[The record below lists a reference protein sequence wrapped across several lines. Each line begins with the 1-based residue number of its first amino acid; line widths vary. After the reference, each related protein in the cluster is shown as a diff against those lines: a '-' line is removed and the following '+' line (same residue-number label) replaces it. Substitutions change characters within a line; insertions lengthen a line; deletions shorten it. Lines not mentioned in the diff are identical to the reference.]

1 MSSARAIDSVAE
13 WLQSIGLAEYAAVF
27 GQHQITPDVLP
38 HLTEA
43 DVDRLLL
50 PIGPRRR
57 LLVAIEALKRGLQSG
72 LLTANAS
79 VVAPAPPPGVPVP
92 SPLKRDSAAGAERRQ
107 LTVMFCDLVGS
118 TALADVLD
126 PEEMH
131 RLIQGYRAACSEVV
145 GRYEGYVAQYLGDGL
160 MVYFGWPVAHED
172 DAERGVRSALE
183 MVAAVRE
190 LRGVRPLAVRIGLA
204 TGQVVVGDL
213 SQSVHGEGRLAIGPT
228 PNLAARLQALAGPDE
243 VVIAPT
249 TRRLVAS
256 AFVLSDLGTREL
268 KGIAQPV
275 QVWRV
280 DETRRTSGRFD
291 AVHGA
296 RELAPLVG
304 RSEESA
310 RLERRWHRV
319 CEGQGEVVFLGG
331 QPGIGKSRL
340 TAAFRARIAEEHVT
354 LHHQCSPYHLNSPLH
369 PFVGQLE
376 LAAGFVR
383 DDGPAQKLDKLEALI
398 AREAPQVEGAASL
411 FAALLSLPVDRYP
424 PLNLSPQKQK
434 EKTLEALSAR
444 IEALAKRGPVLMV
457 VEDVH
462 WIDPTSQELLH
473 LLVPEV
479 HRRPVL
485 LIVTH
490 RPEYAPSSSWEGVAH
505 VTIMALNR
513 LGRSQGAT
521 LVDAVAKGRALP
533 PAVLD
538 EILARTDGVPLF
550 VEEVTRSVLESG
562 LLREA
567 PDGYALQGPLTALA
581 IPASLRD
588 SLMARLDRLGPAK
601 ETAQIGACIGREFSY
616 ELLGRV
622 STLDAG
628 ALAASLQRLLL
639 AGLVTRSQPGH
650 EQGEAESPESGT
662 ENGQDAV
669 YTFKH
674 ALVQDAAYDSLLRSR
689 RSELHGKIAHVLETE
704 LAAPSAHSPE
714 TLAHHHTQAG
724 HPTQAIPLWRAA
736 GVSAVKRVALK
747 EAVAHFQ
754 NGLAL
759 IEQLPAGV
767 ARDRLELTIREPLNA
782 AWTGLSGWAAPEV
795 GINAA
800 AILRLAER
808 LGNAESLL
816 LARWWLWT
824 STITQG
830 RIADS
835 SQWVQ
840 VMRAEGGEHAGID
853 QRIFGHTTAMVQYML
868 HGELQ
873 ASREEATRALALY
886 DPARAAKWLQL
897 TGHDLATFVEVY
909 ACQLTWMLGYPE
921 QARRASVA
929 CSARARAAGHAFNL
943 VWALTFSAYVFA
955 YRREPER
962 FLERVDEANQ
972 VASEQGLAFIS
983 QVSVPQARGIA
994 ELQNGRP
1001 REAQAL
1007 LRQGIARWTSHGG
1020 RVRVP
1025 YVKAALAEAVALEGD
1040 LPGALA
1046 LIDECAAQIAEPWS
1060 EERLWLAEILRL
1072 RGWMLALQG
1081 RDGEAEA
1088 QLNAALACA
1097 RAQGARSW
1105 ELRAAITLARHLAV
1119 RGRAAQG
1126 RALLAPVYGW
1136 FSEGWDTKDLIE
1148 AKDLLAKLG
1157 A

>member
-27 GQHQITPDVLP
+27 AQHQITPDVLP

-43 DVDRLLL
+43 DIDRLLL

-57 LLVAIEALKRGLQSG
+57 LLVAIEALKSG
-72 LLTANAS
+72 QAS
-79 VVAPAPPPGVPVP
+79 LVPPTAPPAVAAP

-131 RLIQGYRAACSEVV
+131 RLIQAYRAACSEVV
-145 GRYEGYVAQYLGDGL
+145 NRYEGYVAQYLGDGL

-256 AFVLSDLGTREL
+256 AFVLHDLGAREL

-280 DETRRTSGRFD
+280 DEARRTTGRFD

-304 RSEESA
+304 RGEESA

-340 TAAFRARIAEEHVT
+340 TTAFRARIAEEHVT

-376 LAAGFVR
+376 LSAGFAR
-383 DDGPAQKLDKLEALI
+383 DDDARRKLDKLEALI
-398 AREAPQVEGAASL
+398 AREAPGVDGAAPL

-424 PLNLSPQKQK
+424 PLSLSPQKQK
-434 EKTLEALSAR
+434 EKTLEALIAR
-444 IEALAKRGPVLMV
+444 IEALAQRGPVLMV

-462 WIDPTSQELLH
+462 WIDPTSQELLQM
-473 LLVPEV
+473 LVPEV

-490 RPEYAPSSSWEGVAH
+490 RPEYVPAWQGLGH

-521 LVDAVAKGRALP
+521 MVEAVAQGRSLP
-533 PAVLD
+533 SVVLD

-550 VEEVTRSVLESG
+550 VEEMTRSVLESG
-562 LLREA
+562 LLREVA
-567 PDGYALQGPLTALA
+567 DGYTLQGPLTALA

-601 ETAQIGACIGREFSY
+601 ETAQIGACIGREFSH

-628 ALAASLQRLLL
+628 ALEASLQRLLL
-639 AGLVTRSQPGH
+639 AGLVTRN
-650 EQGEAESPESGT
+650 EQGE
-662 ENGQDAV
+662 DAGPDGV

-674 ALVQDAAYDSLLRSR
+674 ALVQDAAYDSLLKSR
-689 RSELHGKIAHVLETE
+689 RSELHGRIAHVLETA
-704 LAAPSAHSPE
+704 LAERVTHSPE

-724 HPTQAIPLWRAA
+724 HPAQAIPLWRAA
-736 GVSAVKRVALK
+736 GISAVQRVALK

-759 IEQLPAGV
+759 IEQLPPGE

-800 AILRLAER
+800 EILRLAER

-835 SQWVQ
+835 CQWVR
-840 VMRAEGGEHAGID
+840 VMRAEGGEHAGVD
-853 QRIFGHTTAMVQYML
+853 QRIFGHTTAMVQFML
-868 HGELQ
+868 HGELES
-873 ASREEATRALALY
+873 SREEAARALALY

-897 TGHDLATFVEVY
+897 TGHDLGTFVEVY

-921 QARRASVA
+921 QARLASA
-929 CSARARAAGHAFNL
+929 ATAARARAAGHAFNL

-1001 REAQAL
+1001 REAQEL
-1007 LRQGIARWTSHGG
+1007 LRQGIERWTSHGG

-1025 YVKAALAEAVALEGD
+1025 YVKAALAEAVALQGD

-1060 EERLWLAEILRL
+1060 EERLWLAEVLRL
-1072 RGWMLALQG
+1072 KGWMLARQG
-1081 RDGEAEA
+1081 RPDEAEA
-1088 QLNAALACA
+1088 QLRAAVACA

-1105 ELRAAITLARHLAV
+1105 ELRGATTLARHLGS
-1119 RGRAAQG
+1119 RGRAAEG
-1126 RALLAPVYGW
+1126 RALLAEVYGW
-1136 FSEGWDTKDLIE
+1136 FTEGWDTRDLIE
-1148 AKDLLAKLG
+1148 AKALLAEL

>member
-1 MSSARAIDSVAE
+1 MSSARAIDSIAE
-13 WLQSIGLAEYAAVF
+13 WLQSIGLAEYAGVF
-27 GQHQITPDVLP
+27 AQHQITPDVLP

-43 DVDRLLL
+43 DIDRLLM

-57 LLVAIEALKRGLQSG
+57 LLVAIEALKSG
-72 LLTANAS
+72 LKSDLPPGPST
-79 VVAPAPPPGVPVP
+79 VAPVARPAAPP
-92 SPLKRDSAAGAERRQ
+92 SALKRDSAAGAERRQ

-131 RLIQGYRAACSEVV
+131 RLIQAYRAACSEVV

-213 SQSVHGEGRLAIGPT
+213 SQSIHGEGRLAVGPT
-228 PNLAARLQALAGPDE
+228 PNLAARLEALAGPDE

-256 AFVLSDLGTREL
+256 AFVLSDLGLREL

-275 QVWRV
+275 QAWRV
-280 DETRRTSGRFD
+280 DEARRTSGRFD

-304 RSEESA
+304 RGEESA

-376 LAAGFVR
+376 LAAGFAR
-383 DDGPAQKLDKLEALI
+383 DDQAAQKLDKLEALI
-398 AREAPQVEGAASL
+398 AREAPQVDAAAPL

-434 EKTLEALSAR
+434 EKTLEALIAR
-444 IEALAKRGPVLMV
+444 IETLATHGPVLMV

-462 WIDPTSQELLH
+462 WIDPTSQELLQ

-490 RPEYAPSSSWEGVAH
+490 RPEYVPPWDSLAH

-533 PAVLD
+533 PPVLE

-550 VEEVTRSVLESG
+550 VEEMTRSVLESG

-567 PDGYALQGPLTALA
+567 AEGYALQGPLTALA

-601 ETAQIGACIGREFSY
+601 ETAQIGACIGREFSH

-622 STLDAG
+622 STLDAR
-628 ALAASLQRLLL
+628 ALEASLQRLLL
-639 AGLVTRSQPGH
+639 AGLVTASQDEPGSH
-650 EQGEAESPESGT
+650 PE
-662 ENGQDAV
+662 AV

-674 ALVQDAAYDSLLRSR
+674 ALVQDAAYDSLLKSR
-689 RSELHGKIAHVLETE
+689 RSELHGRIVHVLETAM
-704 LAAPSAHSPE
+704 AAQVANSPE

-724 HPTQAIPLWRAA
+724 HVTQAIPLWRAA
-736 GVSAVKRVALK
+736 GMNAVHRVALK

-754 NGLAL
+754 SGLAL
-759 IEQLPAGV
+759 IDQLPAGDG
-767 ARDRLELTIREPLNA
+767 RDRLELTIREPLNA

-795 GINAA
+795 SVNAA

-808 LGNAESLL
+808 LGDAESLL

-835 SQWVQ
+835 VQWVQ
-840 VMRAEGGEHAGID
+840 VMRAEGGEHAGVD

-868 HGELQ
+868 HGELE
-873 ASREEATRALALY
+873 ASREEAARALALY
-886 DPARAAKWLQL
+886 DQARAAKWVQL

-909 ACQLTWMLGYPE
+909 ACQLTWMRGYPE
-921 QARRASVA
+921 QAKRASA
-929 CSARARAAGHAFNL
+929 ASADRARAAGHAFNL
-943 VWALTFSAYVFA
+943 VWALTFSSYVFA
-955 YRREPER
+955 YRREPDR
-962 FLERVDEANQ
+962 FLERVDEAHQ

-1001 REAQAL
+1001 REAAEL
-1007 LRQGIARWTSHGG
+1007 LRQGIDRWTSHGG

-1025 YVKAALAEAVALEGD
+1025 FVKAALAEAVALDGD

-1060 EERLWLAEILRL
+1060 EERLWLAEVLRL
-1072 RGWMLALQG
+1072 EGWMLALQG
-1081 RDGEAEA
+1081 RAAEAEA
-1088 QLNAALACA
+1088 KLNAAIACA

-1105 ELRAAITLARHLAV
+1105 ELRSATTLARHLAA
-1119 RGRAAQG
+1119 RGRAAEG
-1126 RALLAPVYGW
+1126 RALLAPIYGW
-1136 FSEGWDTKDLIE
+1136 FTEGWDTKDLIE
-1148 AKDLLAKLG
+1148 AKALLDQLA
-1157 A
+1157 

>member
-1 MSSARAIDSVAE
+1 MSSARAIDSVVD
-13 WLQSIGLAEYAAVF
+13 WLQSLGLAEYAPVF
-27 GQHQITPDVLP
+27 AQHQITPDVLP
-38 HLTEA
+38 HLTET
-43 DVDRLLL
+43 DVDRLSL

-57 LLVAIEALKRGLQSG
+57 LLVAIDLLKAQEGAAAG
-72 LLTANAS
+72 AAS
-79 VVAPAPPPGVPVP
+79 RAPLPLPPAS

-131 RLIQGYRAACSEVV
+131 RLIQSYRAACSEVV
-145 GRYEGYVAQYLGDGL
+145 SRYEGYVAQYLGDGL

-183 MVAAVRE
+183 MVAAVKE

-256 AFVLSDLGTREL
+256 AFLLSDLGAREL

-280 DETRRTSGRFD
+280 DEARRTSDRFD

-310 RLERRWHRV
+310 RLARRWHRV

-340 TAAFRARIAEEHVT
+340 AAAFRARIAEEHVT

-376 LAAGFVR
+376 LSAGFAR
-383 DDGPAQKLDKLEALI
+383 DDGPEQKLDKLEALI
-398 AREAPQVEGAASL
+398 AREAPRVEGAAPL

-434 EKTLEALSAR
+434 ERTLEALIGR
-444 IEALAKRGPVLMV
+444 IEALAERGPVLMV
-457 VEDVH
+457 LEDVH
-462 WIDPTSQELLH
+462 WIDPTSQELLQ

-490 RPEYAPSSSWEGVAH
+490 RPEYTPSWETLAH
-505 VTIMALNR
+505 VTIIALNR
-513 LGRSQGAT
+513 LGRSQGAA
-521 LVDAVAKGRALP
+521 LVGAVAKGRALP
-533 PAVLD
+533 PVVLD

-567 PDGYALQGPLTALA
+567 GDGYALQGPLTALA

-601 ETAQIGACIGREFSY
+601 ETAQIGACLGREFSH

-628 ALAASLQRLLL
+628 ALEASLQRLLL
-639 AGLVTRSQPGH
+639 AGLVTRSDTGP
-650 EQGEAESPESGT
+650 
-662 ENGQDAV
+662 DAV

-674 ALVQDAAYDSLLRSR
+674 ALVQDAAYDSLLKSR
-689 RSELHGKIAHVLETE
+689 RSELHGKIAHVLET
-704 LAAPSAHSPE
+704 AMSAQVENSPE

-724 HPTQAIPLWRAA
+724 HFTQAIPLWRAA
-736 GVSAVKRVALK
+736 GMSAVHRVALK

-759 IEQLPAGV
+759 IDQLPPGE
-767 ARDRLELTIREPLNA
+767 ARDGLELTIREPLNA

-795 GINAA
+795 GVNAA

-835 SQWVQ
+835 QQWVA

-853 QRIFGHTTAMVQYML
+853 QRIFGHTTAMVQCML

-873 ASREEATRALALY
+873 ASREEATQALALY
-886 DPARAAKWLQL
+886 DPARAAKWMQL

-909 ACQLTWMLGYPE
+909 ACQLTWMLGYPD
-921 QARRASVA
+921 QAERASA
-929 CSARARAAGHAFNL
+929 ATAARARAAGHAFNL

-955 YRREPER
+955 YRREPDR

-1007 LRQGIARWTSHGG
+1007 LRQGIERWTSHGG

-1025 YVKAALAEAVALEGD
+1025 FVKAALAEAVALDGD

-1060 EERLWLAEILRL
+1060 EERLWLAEVLRL
-1072 RGWMLALQG
+1072 KGWMLARAG
-1081 RDGEAEA
+1081 RHDEAEA
-1088 QLNAALACA
+1088 LLNAAIGCA

-1105 ELRAAITLARHLAV
+1105 ELRAATTLARHLAS
-1119 RGRAAQG
+1119 RGRAAEG
-1126 RALLAPVYGW
+1126 LALLGPAYGW
-1136 FSEGWDTKDLIE
+1136 FTEGWNTRDLLE
-1148 AKDLLAKLG
+1148 AKALLDELG
-1157 A
+1157 PA

>member
-13 WLQSIGLAEYAAVF
+13 WLQSLGLAEYAAVF
-27 GQHQITPDVLP
+27 AQHQITLDVLP

-43 DVDRLLL
+43 DIDRLSL

-57 LLVAIEALKRGLQSG
+57 LLVALDALKAKGAPG
-72 LLTANAS
+72 PAGA
-79 VVAPAPPPGVPVP
+79 VAVAPLAPAAPVP

-118 TALADVLD
+118 TALADLLD

-131 RLIQGYRAACSEVV
+131 RLIQSYRAACTEVV
-145 GRYEGYVAQYLGDGL
+145 SRYEGYVAQYLGDGL
-160 MVYFGWPVAHED
+160 MVYFGWPIAHED

-183 MVAAVRE
+183 MVAAVKE

-213 SQSVHGEGRLAIGPT
+213 SQSIHGEGRLAIGPT

-256 AFVLSDLGTREL
+256 AFLLSDLGPCEL

-280 DETRRTSGRFD
+280 DEARRTSGRFD

-304 RSEESA
+304 RGEESA

-376 LAAGFVR
+376 LAAGFAR
-383 DDGPAQKLDKLEALI
+383 DDGPEQKLDKLEALI
-398 AREAPQVEGAASL
+398 AREAPRVDAAAAL
-411 FAALLSLPVDRYP
+411 FAALLSLPVERYP

-434 EKTLEALSAR
+434 ERTLEALLGR
-444 IEALAKRGPVLMV
+444 VEALAERGPVLMV

-462 WIDPTSQELLH
+462 WIDPTSQELLQ
-473 LLVPEV
+473 LLVPQV

-490 RPEYAPSSSWEGVAH
+490 RPEYTPSWGNLGH

-513 LGRSQGAT
+513 LGRSQGAA
-521 LVDAVAKGRALP
+521 LVGAVAKGRALP
-533 PAVLD
+533 PVVLD

-567 PDGYALQGPLTALA
+567 GDGYALQGPLTALA

-601 ETAQIGACIGREFSY
+601 ETAQIGACLGREFSH

-628 ALAASLQRLLL
+628 ALEASLQRLLL
-639 AGLVTRSQPGH
+639 AGLVTRSEG
-650 EQGEAESPESGT
+650 GAE
-662 ENGQDAV
+662 AV

-674 ALVQDAAYDSLLRSR
+674 ALVQDAAYDSLLKSR
-689 RSELHGKIAHVLETE
+689 RSELHGKIAHVLETAM
-704 LAAPSAHSPE
+704 AAQVENSPE

-724 HPTQAIPLWRAA
+724 HLTQAIPLWRAA
-736 GVSAVKRVALK
+736 GLSAVQRVALK

-759 IEQLPAGV
+759 IDQLPSGEG
-767 ARDRLELTIREPLNA
+767 RDRLELTIREPLNA
-782 AWTGLSGWAAPEV
+782 VWTGLSGWAAPEV
-795 GINAA
+795 SANAS

-835 SQWVQ
+835 VQWVR
-840 VMRAEGGEHAGID
+840 VMRAEGGEHAGLD
-853 QRIFGHTTAMVQYML
+853 QRIFGHTTAMVQCML

-873 ASREEATRALALY
+873 ASRQEAARALALY
-886 DPARAAKWLQL
+886 DPARAAKWMQL

-921 QARRASVA
+921 QAQRASA
-929 CSARARAAGHAFNL
+929 ATAARARAAGHPFNL

-955 YRREPER
+955 YRREPDR

-1001 REAQAL
+1001 RAAQAL
-1007 LRQGIARWTSHGG
+1007 LRQGIDRWTSHGG

-1025 YVKAALAEAVALEGD
+1025 FVKAALAEAVARDGD
-1040 LPGALA
+1040 VPGGLA

-1060 EERLWLAEILRL
+1060 EERLWLAEVLRL
-1072 RGWMLALQG
+1072 KGWMLGLEG
-1081 RDGEAEA
+1081 RHDEAEA
-1088 QLNAALACA
+1088 QLNAAIACA
-1097 RAQGARSW
+1097 RAQEARSW
-1105 ELRAAITLARHLAV
+1105 ELRAATTLARQLAS
-1119 RGRAAQG
+1119 RGRAAEG
-1126 RALLAPVYGW
+1126 RALLAPAYAW
-1136 FSEGWDTKDLIE
+1136 FTEGWDTKDLVE
-1148 AKDLLAKLG
+1148 ARTLLNELG
-1157 A
+1157 PPA

>member
-1 MSSARAIDSVAE
+1 MSSVRAIDSVTE
-13 WLQSIGLAEYAAVF
+13 WLQSIGLAEHGAVF
-27 GQHQITPDVLP
+27 AQHQITPDVLP

-57 LLVAIEALKRGLQSG
+57 LLVAIEALKAKVGVG
-72 LLTANAS
+72 A
-79 VVAPAPPPGVPVP
+79 VVVGAPAPLAPAAPAP
-92 SPLKRDSAAGAERRQ
+92 SPLKRDSAVGAERRQ

-118 TALADVLD
+118 TALTDVLD

-131 RLIQGYRAACSEVV
+131 RLIQAYRAACGEVV
-145 GRYEGYVAQYLGDGL
+145 TRYEGYVAQYLGDGL

-183 MVAAVRE
+183 MVAAVKE
-190 LRGVRPLAVRIGLA
+190 LRGVRPLAMRIGLA

-213 SQSVHGEGRLAIGPT
+213 SQSVHGESRLAIGPT

-256 AFVLSDLGTREL
+256 AFLLSDLGPREL

-280 DETRRTSGRFD
+280 DEARRTWGRFD

-304 RSEESA
+304 RGEESA

-340 TAAFRARIAEEHVT
+340 TAAFRGRIAEEHTT

-376 LAAGFVR
+376 LAAGFTR
-383 DDGPAQKLDKLEALI
+383 DDGPEQKLDKLEALI
-398 AREAPQVEGAASL
+398 AREAPRVEGAAPL
-411 FAALLSLPVDRYP
+411 FAALLSLPADRWA

-434 EKTLEALSAR
+434 EKTLEALIGR
-444 IEALAKRGPVLMV
+444 IEALAERGPVLMV

-462 WIDPTSQELLH
+462 WIDPTSQELLQ

-490 RPEYAPSSSWEGVAH
+490 RPEYVRAWEGMGH
-505 VTIMALNR
+505 VTTMTLNR
-513 LGRSQGAT
+513 LGRSQGAA

-533 PAVLD
+533 AAVVD

-550 VEEVTRSVLESG
+550 VEEVTSSVLESG

-567 PDGYALQGPLTALA
+567 ADGYKLQGPLTALA

-601 ETAQIGACIGREFSY
+601 ETAQIGACIGREFSH
-616 ELLGRV
+616 ELLARV
-622 STLDAG
+622 SALDGG
-628 ALAASLQRLLL
+628 ALEASLQRLLL
-639 AGLVTRSQPGH
+639 AGLVTRSQ
-650 EQGEAESPESGT
+650 EGEAE
-662 ENGQDAV
+662 GQASAPGRAPDAV

-674 ALVQDAAYDSLLRSR
+674 ALVQDAAYDSLLKTR
-689 RSELHGKIAHVLETE
+689 RSELHGKIAQALETT
-704 LAAPSAHSPE
+704 LQAQVTHSPE

-724 HPTQAIPLWRAA
+724 HPAQAIPLWRAA
-736 GVSAVKRVALK
+736 GVSAVQRVALK
-747 EAVAHFQ
+747 EAVAHFR

-759 IEQLPAGV
+759 IDQLPAGD
-767 ARDRLELTIREPLNA
+767 AREKDRLELTIREPLNA
-782 AWTGLSGWAAPEV
+782 AWSGLSGWAAPEV
-795 GINAA
+795 GVNAA

-808 LGNAESLL
+808 LGAAESLL

-835 SQWVQ
+835 LQWVR
-840 VMRAEGGEHAGID
+840 VMRAEGGEHAGLD

-873 ASREEATRALALY
+873 ASREEAAHALALY
-886 DPARAAKWLQL
+886 DPARAAKWVQL

-921 QARRASVA
+921 QAKRASA
-929 CSARARAAGHAFNL
+929 ASAARARAAGHAFNL

-955 YRREPER
+955 YRREPDQ

-994 ELQNGRP
+994 ELQNGHP
-1001 REAQAL
+1001 RAAQAL
-1007 LRQGIARWTSHGG
+1007 LRQGIERWTSHGG

-1025 YVKAALAEAVALEGD
+1025 FVKAALAEAVALDGD

-1060 EERLWLAEILRL
+1060 EERLWLAEIFRL
-1072 RGWMLALQG
+1072 KGWMLARQG
-1081 RDGEAEA
+1081 RADEAEA
-1088 QLNAALACA
+1088 QLRAAIACA
-1097 RAQGARSW
+1097 RQQEARSW
-1105 ELRAAITLARHLAV
+1105 ELRAATTLARHLAS
-1119 RGRAAQG
+1119 RGRAAEG
-1126 RALLAPVYGW
+1126 RSLLAGVYGW
-1136 FSEGWDTKDLIE
+1136 FTEGWDTKDLIE
-1148 AKDLLAKLG
+1148 AKVLLDELA

>member
-1 MSSARAIDSVAE
+1 MSSVRAIDSVAE

-27 GQHQITPDVLP
+27 AQHQITPDVLR
-38 HLTEA
+38 HLTES
-43 DVDRLLL
+43 DIDRLLL
-50 PIGPRRR
+50 PVGPRRR
-57 LLVAIEALKRGLQSG
+57 LLVAIEALKTGLASG
-72 LLTANAS
+72 LAGGAATAP
-79 VVAPAPPPGVPVP
+79 PAPPPVAVT

-131 RLIQGYRAACSEVV
+131 RLIQAYRAACSEVV

-213 SQSVHGEGRLAIGPT
+213 SQSIHGEGRLAIGPT

-256 AFVLSDLGTREL
+256 AFVLSDLGVREL

-275 QVWRV
+275 QVFRV
-280 DETRRTSGRFD
+280 DEARRTSNRFD
-291 AVHGA
+291 AVHGT

-304 RSEESA
+304 RGHESA

-376 LAAGFVR
+376 LSAGFAR
-383 DDGPAQKLDKLEALI
+383 DDSAPQKLDKLEALI
-398 AREAPQVEGAASL
+398 AREAPQVEGAAPL
-411 FAALLSLPVDRYP
+411 FAALLSLPVERYP

-434 EKTLEALSAR
+434 EKTLEALIAR
-444 IEALAKRGPVLMV
+444 VEALAKHGPVLMV

-462 WIDPTSQELLH
+462 WIDPTSQELLE
-473 LLVPEV
+473 LLVPEL

-490 RPEYAPSSSWEGVAH
+490 RPEYVPPSSWEGLGH
-505 VTIMALNR
+505 VTVMALNR

-533 PAVLD
+533 PVVLD

-550 VEEVTRSVLESG
+550 VEEMTRSVLESG

-567 PDGYALQGPLTALA
+567 ADGYALQGPLTALA

-601 ETAQIGACIGREFSY
+601 ETAQIGACIGREFSH

-622 STLDAG
+622 STLDPG
-628 ALAASLQRLLL
+628 ALEASLQRLLL
-639 AGLVTRSQPGH
+639 AGLVTRSQDEPG
-650 EQGEAESPESGT
+650 QSPH
-662 ENGQDAV
+662 AV

-674 ALVQDAAYDSLLRSR
+674 ALVQDAAYDSLLKTR
-689 RSELHGKIAHVLETE
+689 RSELHGRIVHVLETAMAE
-704 LAAPSAHSPE
+704 QVANSPE

-724 HPTQAIPLWRAA
+724 HVTQAIPLWRAA
-736 GVSAVKRVALK
+736 GMSAVHRVALK

-759 IEQLPAGV
+759 VDQLPEGEG
-767 ARDRLELTIREPLNA
+767 RDRLELTIREPLNA

-795 GINAA
+795 SVNAA

-808 LGNAESLL
+808 LGNADSVL

-835 SQWVQ
+835 AHWVQ

-853 QRIFGHTTAMVQYML
+853 QRIFGHTTAMVQHML
-868 HGELQ
+868 HGELV
-873 ASREEATRALALY
+873 ASRAEATRALALY
-886 DPARAAKWLQL
+886 DPARAAKWVQL

-921 QARRASVA
+921 QARRACAASA
-929 CSARARAAGHAFNL
+929 ARARAAGHAFNL

-955 YRREPER
+955 YRREPDR
-962 FLERVDEANQ
+962 FLEQVDEANQ

-1007 LRQGIARWTSHGG
+1007 LRQGIERWTSHGG

-1025 YVKAALAEAVALEGD
+1025 FVKAALAEAVALQGD
-1040 LPGALA
+1040 LPGGLA

-1060 EERLWLAEILRL
+1060 EERLWLAEVLRL
-1072 RGWMLALQG
+1072 KGWMLAAQG
-1081 RDGEAEA
+1081 RDAEAEA
-1088 QLNAALACA
+1088 QLNAAIACA

-1105 ELRAAITLARHLAV
+1105 ELRSAVTLARHLAA
-1119 RGRAAQG
+1119 RGRAAEG
-1126 RALLAPVYGW
+1126 RALLAPIYGW
-1136 FSEGWDTKDLIE
+1136 FTEGWDTRDLVD
-1148 AKDLLAKLG
+1148 AKALLDELG
-1157 A
+1157 R